1 MLDKSSMVRGLAGT
15 PIYSGNSVYGMM
27 TPEQYINSKFGLS
40 VNEANWN
47 SNRVKFERDLIAGNI
62 PNVGVTPTN
71 KVLIENGIPGDE
83 QFTQEYKAY
92 VPVQYFID
100 NGYDFGE
107 TDPEKLIKNED
118 FNKFLSTL
126 MVDYL
131 VLLET
136 LLRNLISNL
145 VVIKMLHIERYKV
158 VDGYQILSML
168 QLFNMMVFM

>member
-71 KVLIENGIPGDE
+71 KVLIEMV
-83 QFTQEYKAY
+83 F
-92 VPVQYFID
+92 PVMNNSLKNTKRMFQYNTSLIMA
-100 NGYDFGE
+100 
-107 TDPEKLIKNED
+107 TTLEKLILK
-118 FNKFLSTL
+118 S
-126 MVDYL
+126 
-131 VLLET
+131 
-136 LLRNLISNL
+136 
-145 VVIKMLHIERYKV
+145 
-158 VDGYQILSML
+158 
-168 QLFNMMVFM
+168 